1 MKLTE
6 TPEIVEWAETH
17 FVFVEAV
24 GPFMESAPKA
34 WQTLHGLTA
43 EIEKHN
49 TVTQYMSLYRFSP
62 QVYRA
67 GHALSAAPKELP
79 PGVRYEVFPGGK
91 YSRFV
96 MTGPFSDLP
105 EASRRVFELVKEKK
119 IQQRDGYCIE
129 HYVDDPRDTPEDQLR
144 TEILVPTA

>member
-6 TPEIVEWAETH
+6 TPEIVDWPETH
-17 FVFVEAV
+17 YVFIEAV

-34 WQTLHGLTA
+34 WQALHALTA

-49 TVTQYMSLYRFSP
+49 TITRYMSLYKREP

-67 GHALSAAPKELP
+67 GHALAAAPRELP
-79 PGVRYEVFPGGK
+79 PGVQYEVFPGGK

-96 MTGPFSDLP
+96 LTGPFSDLP
-105 EASRRVFELVKEKK
+105 AASCRVFEIVEEKK

-129 HYVDDPRDTPEDQLR
+129 NYLDDPRVTAEDQLR
-144 TEILVPTA
+144 TEILIPTT

>member
-6 TPEIVEWAETH
+6 TPEVVDWPETH
-17 FVFVEAV
+17 YVFIEAV

-34 WQTLHGLTA
+34 WQTLHALTA
-43 EIEKHN
+43 EVEKHN
-49 TVTQYMSLYRFSP
+49 TITRYMSLYKLGP

-67 GHALSAAPKELP
+67 GHALAAPPQQLPKEL
-79 PGVRYEVFPGGK
+79 RYEVFPGGK

-105 EASRRVFELVKEKK
+105 AASGRVFEIVEEKK
-119 IQQRDGYCIE
+119 IPQRNGYCIE
-129 HYVDDPRDTPEDQLR
+129 NYVDDPRVTPEDQLR
-144 TEILVPTA
+144 TEILIPTA

>member
-1 MKLTE
+1 M
-6 TPEIVEWAETH
+6 H
-17 FVFVEAV
+17 FVFIEEL
-24 GPFMESAPKA
+24 GSFMESAPKA
-34 WQTLHGLTA
+34 WQALHALTS

-49 TVTQYMSLYRFSP
+49 TITRYMSLYKFSP

-67 GHALSAAPKELP
+67 GHALAEAPRELP
-79 PGVRYEVFPGGK
+79 QRVRYEVFPGGK

-105 EASRRVFELVKEKK
+105 EASGRVFELVEEKK
-119 IQQRDGYCIE
+119 IRQRDGYCIE
-129 HYVDDPRDTPEDQLR
+129 HYLDDPRVTPDDQLR